1 MTPLAWS
8 PAALRDLR
16 RLHPQVAAQIR
27 DALERYAS
35 TGAGDVAP
43 LHGPLAGLL
52 RLRVRGWRVFLRP
65 AAGAPALVVAIE
77 KRGDA
82 YR

>member
-1 MTPLAWS
+1 VTPLAWS
-8 PAALRDLR
+8 PAALGDLR
-16 RLHPQVAAQIR
+16 HPHPQVAAQVR
-27 DALERYAS
+27 DAIERYAS

-52 RLRVRGWRVFLRP
+52 RLRIRGWRVFLRP

-77 KRGDA
+77 KHGDA
-82 YR
+82 HR